1 MSLLR
6 GQADVSPQVPMPTD
20 RVDDA
25 AMVVAVPAEVVT
37 WLYVATTAYGSATG
51 QAAGTIVLG
60 NLNYKGVINASKGS
74 VGSFNTT
81 SFSFAASTRFDTQVS
96 IPETV
101 LSELQLLSPADQKAK
116 VTLYLTVNG
125 QFAIDHRRGQIW
137 GRPKAVLADD
147 TVAYSYTTPV
157 SNAAVYN
164 STPPTKTDG
173 QGGPIQSDSL
183 GNLQVNQ
190 YTKIAGEDLTND
202 VMKVQVQAT
211 YTVPLT
217 ASALVKTGAGQLFGL
232 VVNSCAA
239 GATIK
244 VWDNTSAATTV
255 LLDTIT
261 FTAAVAQG
269 PSIIAL
275 PAVKFTTGCYI
286 TIAVAAMSVT
296 PLWN

>member
-1 MSLLR
+1 MS
-6 GQADVSPQVPMPTD
+6 GFNGTTWD
-20 RVDDA
+20 RIK
-25 AMVVAVPAEVVT
+25 T
-37 WLYVATTAYGSATG
+37 GITTLTSTLTGWLNTLPWAIY
-51 QAAGTIVLG
+51 
-60 NLNYKGVINASKGS
+60 NASQ
-74 VGSFNTT
+74 TT
-81 SFSFAASTRFDTQVS
+81 RT
-96 IPETV
+96 E
-101 LSELQLLSPADQKAK
+101 
-116 VTLYLTVNG
+116 
-125 QFAIDHRRGQIW
+125 
-137 GRPKAVLADD
+137 
-147 TVAYSYTTPV
+147 
-157 SNAAVYN
+157 
-164 STPPTKTDG
+164 G
-173 QGGPIQSDSL
+173 QGGPLQADSL
-183 GNLQVNQ
+183 GNLNQ
-190 YTKIAGEDLTND
+190 NLYTKIAGEDLTND